1 MRISR
6 FLIPLLL
13 FGSVTLFAQK
23 RITLLFVGDLMQ
35 HQAQIDAAR
44 RSDGSYDYRH
54 CFSAIQP
61 VVAEADLAVA
71 NLEVTLAGKPYRG
84 YPAFSAPDAFLH
96 AVKECGFDILLT
108 ANNHCLDRGKRGFDR
123 TLDMLDSLAIPRLG
137 TYRDDTD
144 RLRRYPMII
153 EKNGFRI
160 VFLNYTYATN
170 GLTETSPRIVNRI
183 DRQTIRQDLATVRPL
198 HPDAIIACMHW
209 GTEYDLLPDE
219 SQKRLADWLLRQGV
233 THIIGSHPHVVQ
245 PMEVR
250 TDSAGQKH
258 IVAYSLGNFISNMS
272 RTDTD
277 GGAMLSL
284 TLAKDSLG
292 RACLSHCAYE
302 LVWTG
307 RPLLTGHS
315 DFRLYRISAPP
326 DTLSPTV
333 RRRMTQYAERTRE
346 HLGRHN
352 IAVEENTGL

>member
-35 HQAQIDAAR
+35 HQAQIDAAH

-54 CFSAIQP
+54 CFSAVQP

-84 YPAFSAPDAFLH
+84 YPAFSAPDAFLR
-96 AVKECGFDILLT
+96 AIKECGFDILLT

-137 TYRDDTD
+137 TYRNDTD

-219 SQKRLADWLLRQGV
+219 SQKQLADWLLRQGV

-250 TDSAGQKH
+250 TDSTGQKH

-292 RACLSHCAYE
+292 QACLSHCAYE

-326 DTLSPTV
+326 DTLSPTA
-333 RRRMTQYAERTRE
+333 RRRMQQYAERTRE

-352 IAVEENTGL
+352 IGVEENTGL

>member
-1 MRISR
+1 M
-6 FLIPLLL
+6 
-13 FGSVTLFAQK
+13 
-23 RITLLFVGDLMQ
+23 
-35 HQAQIDAAR
+35 
-44 RSDGSYDYRH
+44 
-54 CFSAIQP
+54 
-61 VVAEADLAVA
+61 
-71 NLEVTLAGKPYRG
+71 AGKPYRG

-123 TLDMLDSLAIPRLG
+123 TLAMLDSLDIPRLG

-198 HPDAIIACMHW
+198 HPDATSPACTGAPNTTCFPMRAK
-209 GTEYDLLPDE
+209 TT
-219 SQKRLADWLLRQGV
+219 ADWLLRQGV

-250 TDSAGQKH
+250 TDSTGQKH
-258 IVAYSLGNFISNMS
+258 VVAYSAGQLHLQHEPHRYRRRSDALPHIRERLPGP
-272 RTDTD
+272 
-277 GGAMLSL
+277 SL
-284 TLAKDSLG
+284 PLAL
-292 RACLSHCAYE
+292 CLR
-302 LVWTG
+302 VGVTG

-326 DTLSPTV
+326 DTLSPTA
-333 RRRMTQYAERTRE
+333 RRRMKQYAERTRE
-346 HLGRHN
+346 HLNRHN
-352 IAVEENTGL
+352 IGVEENAEL